1 MHKSSL
7 DKMEKFVQKYLHTG
21 KELNILDI
29 GSQNI
34 NGTYKQFITSDK
46 WSYTGADMVAGDNV
60 DIVLT
65 DVYKWKNIPSA
76 SYDVVISGQA
86 FEHIE
91 FFWVTMYE
99 ISRILKPDGICC
111 IIAPSGGFEH
121 RYPVDCW
128 RFYPDG
134 FHALARYAKLQP
146 IEVYTQWEDDEDEG
160 SSMWHDSVLIA
171 RKPIYGLKDSFSFWL
186 KRKMQYLI
194 LPKEIRNAHM

>member
-7 DKMEKFVQKYLHTG
+7 NKMEKFVHKYLDVD
-21 KELNILDI
+21 KKLKILDI
-29 GSQNI
+29 GIQDI
-34 NGTYKQFITSDK
+34 NGSYKQFFK
-46 WSYTGADMVAGDNV
+46 FENWSYTGADMVPGNNV
-60 DIVLT
+60 DIILT
-65 DVYKWKNIPSA
+65 NVYQWDNIPSG

-121 RYPVDCW
+121 RYPIDCW

-134 FHALARYAKLQP
+134 FNALARYAKLQP
-146 IEVYTQWEDDEDEG
+146 LEVYTQWEDDQDKD
-160 SSMWHDSVLIA
+160 SSAWHDSVLIA
-171 RKPIYGLKDSFSFWL
+171 KKPIYTLKGVISFWL
-186 KRKMQYLI
+186 KRRMQYFI
-194 LPKEIRNAHM
+194 IPRESR